1 MKNVLSLFDGVS
13 CGQIAL
19 NRLGIPY
26 DNYYA
31 SEIEKDA
38 IKITQKN
45 YPNTIQIGDVFDIDF
60 SLYKDI
66 EIILGGSP
74 CTFWSISQN
83 ANNREN
89 TSDGEGFRLFK
100 RFADA
105 KNYYNPKYFLYENNY
120 SIHQDIQNEI
130 SKYLGVS
137 PIMINSSL
145 VSCQQRKRL
154 YWTNIPNI
162 IQPED
167 KHIYVKDII
176 TSEGSEKHF
185 LSDAY
190 LPKINYVKKKSV
202 DTTKPI
208 RIGHVGKGGQGERI
222 YDINGKTVNLMAK
235 SGGMGGKTGLYL
247 IDNRIRKL
255 SPVEAERC
263 QQIPDNYTEGVSDTK
278 RYQAVGNGWSVDVI
292 AHILSFIK

>member
-19 NRLGIPY
+19 NRLGIAY

-120 SIHQDIQNEI
+120 SIHQDIQDEI

-162 IQPED
+162 KQPED

-185 LSDAY
+185 LSDDY

-235 SGGMGGKTGLYL
+235 SGGMGGKTGLYM